1 MVKGVKKAAERVYM
15 VLILMLLYIPIA
27 ILIVSSFNASEKNKA
42 VWGGF
47 TLKTL

>member
-27 ILIVSSFNASEKNKA
+27 ILIVPRLMRQRKIKQYGE
-42 VWGGF
+42 G
-47 TLKTL
+47 LH